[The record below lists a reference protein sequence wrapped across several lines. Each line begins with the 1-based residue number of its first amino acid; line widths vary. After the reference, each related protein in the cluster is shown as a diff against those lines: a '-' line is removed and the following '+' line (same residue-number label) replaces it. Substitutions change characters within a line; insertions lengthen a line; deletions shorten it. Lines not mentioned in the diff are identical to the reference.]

1 MTVVEFL
8 EARLTEDEL
17 TAHAATDASP
27 EWQAYYDY
35 RDVKDLDGH
44 FVVQADSHHPTA
56 AQAAHIARH
65 SPARALRECEAKR
78 AIIADFLRRDALLRS
93 AGTLRRSAL
102 TAGPRR
108 LTWRASQSA
117 PGANAPTTSDPA
129 VSAGRESWR

>member
-1 MTVVEFL
+1 MTIVEFL

-35 RDVKDLDGH
+35 RDVKDIDGH
-44 FVVQADSHHPTA
+44 FVVQADSQHPTT

-78 AIIADFLRRDALLRS
+78 AIIADFLRRDAVGDLPGRS
-93 AGTLRRSAL
+93 AVEDILKAISAVYSRH
-102 TAGPRR
+102 PDY
-108 LTWRASQSA
+108 
-117 PGANAPTTSDPA
+117 DPA
-129 VSAGRESWR
+129 WS

>member
-1 MTVVEFL
+1 MTIVEFL

-17 TAHAATDASP
+17 AANAATDASP

-44 FVVQADSHHPTA
+44 FIVQADSQHPTT

-78 AIIADFLRRDALLRS
+78 AVIADFLRRDALGDLPGRS
-93 AGTLRRSAL
+93 AVEDILKAISVIY
-102 TAGPRR
+102 
-108 LTWRASQSA
+108 SHHSDY
-117 PGANAPTTSDPA
+117 DPA
-129 VSAGRESWR
+129 WS

>member
-1 MTVVEFL
+1 MTIVEFL

-17 TAHAATDASP
+17 TARAAADASP

-44 FVVQADSHHPTA
+44 FVVQADSHHPTT

-78 AIIADFLRRDALLRS
+78 AIIADFLRRDALGDLPGRS
-93 AGTLRRSAL
+93 AVEDTLKALSAVYS
-102 TAGPRR
+102 RH
-108 LTWRASQSA
+108 QDY
-117 PGANAPTTSDPA
+117 DPA
-129 VSAGRESWR
+129 WF